1 MQQQPEWR
9 TSGAG
14 ASAAAGGSA
23 AALHR
28 VALAH
33 GIGGTV
39 TPVAPHRNSQR
50 SADSL
55 KQLQARTE
63 PASWAHASRTA
74 SEAGFVGQSDCGQ
87 SSAAA
92 SDYKRRRL
100 GNDEDGPAWFEA
112 VAADVPA
119 VADWWKATA
128 RLASTK
134 PALGEGDI
142 ARTLQDIIQG
152 EKSERLA
159 RVTAL

>member
-1 MQQQPEWR
+1 M
-9 TSGAG
+9 
-14 ASAAAGGSA
+14 
-23 AALHR
+23 
-28 VALAH
+28 
-33 GIGGTV
+33 

-55 KQLQARTE
+55 EQLQARTE

-74 SEAGFVGQSDCGQ
+74 SEAGFVGQSGCGQ

-142 ARTLQDIIQG
+142 ARTLQNIIQG
-152 EKSERLA
+152 EKSERPA
-159 RVTAL
+159 RITALYDWARRSMDVDQRMEDAMASAANTSGMRWRHKGG